1 MTSKGRVTIREVAER
16 AGVSMATVS
25 RVLSGNHPVP
35 ASTRARVLRA
45 ARDLDYVANA
55 HARALVGGGRKM
67 VAVVLRQVTSPFY
80 AQVAEGVEAEAAA
93 RGWLCLVGTTGGDP
107 GRELEF
113 VQLMREEGARLV
125 ILVGGVVE
133 DDAYRERVAHYAQ
146 ALASA
151 GARLVLC
158 GRPAPDPDIPALVVE
173 FDNEAGA
180 RAITGH
186 LLSAGHRRIVFLGG
200 LPGNTALD
208 ARVAG
213 YRAALAEHGLGP
225 EAAHVVD
232 CGLGRAAGHRA
243 MTELLKAGGD
253 PGPGDTA
260 TPDTA
265 TPDTATPDTA
275 TPDTATPDT
284 ATPDTATPDTATPGT
299 ATRDADNPG
308 TATPDAAP
316 ARFTAVFAGDDMVAA
331 GALRAIADAGLR
343 VPQDISVVGYNDIPL
358 AEDFNPPL
366 TTVRTPAEEL
376 GRAAVRI
383 ALRDPE
389 HAAGAHHLLGTH
401 IVVRDS
407 VQPPPPGIE
416 DGGST
421 PV

>member
-1 MTSKGRVTIREVAER
+1 MAAKGRVTIREVAER
-16 AGVSMATVS
+16 AGVSVATVS
-25 RVLSGNHPVP
+25 RVLSGNYPVP
-35 ASTRARVLRA
+35 SATRTKVMRA
-45 ARDLDYVANA
+45 ARELDYVANA

-80 AQVAEGVEAEAAA
+80 AQVAEGVEAEAAE
-93 RGWLCLVGTTGGDP
+93 RGWLCLVGATAGDP
-107 GRELEF
+107 QREMDF

-133 DDAYRERVAHYAQ
+133 DDAYRERVAHYAH
-146 ALASA
+146 ALDSS

-186 LLSAGHRRIVFLGG
+186 LLSAGHRRIAFLGG

-213 YRAALAEHGLGP
+213 YRAALAEHGLPP

-243 MTELLKAGGD
+243 MTELLKNT
-253 PGPGDTA
+253 GDT
-260 TPDTA
+260 
-265 TPDTATPDTA
+265 
-275 TPDTATPDT
+275 
-284 ATPDTATPDTATPGT
+284 GE
-299 ATRDADNPG
+299 
-308 TATPDAAP
+308 
-316 ARFTAVFAGDDMVAA
+316 FTAVFAGDDMVAA
-331 GALRAIADAGLR
+331 GALRAIADAGMR
-343 VPQDISVVGYNDIPL
+343 VPDDISVVGYNDIPL
-358 AEDFNPPL
+358 AEDFSPPL

-407 VQPPPPGIE
+407 VSPPPPGRA
-416 DGGST
+416 
-421 PV
+421 PK

>member
-1 MTSKGRVTIREVAER
+1 MGMGMGNDMTSKGRVTIREVAER

-35 ASTRARVLRA
+35 AATRARVLRA

-265 TPDTATPDTA
+265 TSGTAILD
-275 TPDTATPDT
+275 
-284 ATPDTATPDTATPGT
+284 T
-299 ATRDADNPG
+299 ATRDAADPG
-308 TATPDAAP
+308 TATPDTAP

>member
-1 MTSKGRVTIREVAER
+1 MGMGMGNDMTSKGRVTIREVAER

-25 RVLSGNHPVP
+25 RVLSGNYPVP
-35 ASTRARVLRA
+35 ASTRTRVLRA

-265 TPDTATPDTA
+265 TSGTAILD
-275 TPDTATPDT
+275 
-284 ATPDTATPDTATPGT
+284 T
-299 ATRDADNPG
+299 ATRDAADPG
-308 TATPDAAP
+308 TATPDTAP

>member
-1 MTSKGRVTIREVAER
+1 MGMGMGNDMTSKGRVTIREVAER

-225 EAAHVVD
+225 ETAHVVD

-243 MTELLKAGGD
+243 MTELLKAGGV

-265 TPDTATPDTA
+265 TS
-275 TPDTATPDT
+275 
-284 ATPDTATPDTATPGT
+284 GT
-299 ATRDADNPG
+299 ATRDTATRDAANPG
-308 TATPDAAP
+308 TATPDTAP

-407 VQPPPPGIE
+407 VQPPPPGRE

>member
-146 ALASA
+146 ALDSA

-225 EAAHVVD
+225 KAAHVVD

-243 MTELLKAGGD
+243 MTELLKAGGY

-260 TPDTA
+260 TADT
-265 TPDTATPDTA
+265 
-275 TPDTATPDT
+275 
-284 ATPDTATPDTATPGT
+284 
-299 ATRDADNPG
+299 
-308 TATPDAAP
+308 AP